1 MNAFDVSSLERG
13 RKVKVLD
20 RSIVIP
26 SYYELLDES
35 PFGFHDVDEG
45 NCPLAYGARSAN
57 ALCAIEIAATPL
69 EAAMPYDD
77 VQYVLDF
84 CREDLGEKQGV
95 VEIDTGRTKGGY
107 RYIYSIVKSD
117 VNESEDASFV
127 VVVYTLNLNIDFR
140 DFTLSLVGCFQED
153 GMSGIRDNT
162 VLMLMADMSGKSLS
176 EVMDSGWFKDP
187 YDPDWK
193 MGFLMNASEK
203 RMFDDAFPE
212 HPLSMLRNLV
222 SFIADNN

>member
-1 MNAFDVSSLERG
+1 M
-13 RKVKVLD
+13 
-20 RSIVIP
+20 
-26 SYYELLDES
+26 
-35 PFGFHDVDEG
+35 DEG

-95 VEIDTGRTKGGY
+95 VEIDTGRTKGGH

-162 VLMLMADMSGKSLS
+162 VLMLVADMSGKSLS

-193 MGFLMNASEK
+193 IGFLMNVSEN

>member
-1 MNAFDVSSLERG
+1 M
-13 RKVKVLD
+13 
-20 RSIVIP
+20 
-26 SYYELLDES
+26 
-35 PFGFHDVDEG
+35 
-45 NCPLAYGARSAN
+45 
-57 ALCAIEIAATPL
+57 
-69 EAAMPYDD
+69 
-77 VQYVLDF
+77 
-84 CREDLGEKQGV
+84 

-162 VLMLMADMSGKSLS
+162 VLMLVADMSGKSLS

-187 YDPDWK
+187 YDPD
-193 MGFLMNASEK
+193 
-203 RMFDDAFPE
+203 
-212 HPLSMLRNLV
+212 
-222 SFIADNN
+222 